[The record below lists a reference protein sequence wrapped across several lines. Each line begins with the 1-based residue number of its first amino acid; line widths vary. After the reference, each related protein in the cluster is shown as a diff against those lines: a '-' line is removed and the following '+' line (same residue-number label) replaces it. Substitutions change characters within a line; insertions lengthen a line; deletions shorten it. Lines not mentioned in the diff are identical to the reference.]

1 MKMRAGVFV
10 LLCMAVVRT
19 AGASD
24 ALLARLQPA
33 GYLNDFA
40 GLFDE
45 PSRVKLETFLGE
57 LKTRTG
63 AEVAVVT
70 LKSLEGGV
78 IDDFANRLFEKWGIG
93 QKGKDNGALLL
104 TAVEDRQVWIEVGYG
119 LEGAIPDSKAGRILD
134 EEVIPFFKENRYA
147 DGLTHGAVAL
157 ALVAAQEAGVNLT
170 SAAPAEISMS
180 LTGAPPASASS
191 GQALSGGA
199 IAALAFV
206 AVFIFILVLVG
217 IFGKKMGAG
226 EYRGGSD
233 SHSSGGGRSSSSS
246 SGGGS
251 SFGGFGGGRSG
262 GGGAGRS
269 W

>member
-1 MKMRAGVFV
+1 MKIRSWFLIGLCLLAFRAG
-10 LLCMAVVRT
+10 M
-19 AGASD
+19 ASD
-24 ALLARLQPA
+24 ALLAQLQPT

-45 PSRVKLETFLGE
+45 ASRTKLETFLAE
-57 LKTRTG
+57 LKARTG

-70 LKSLEGGV
+70 VKNLDGGV

-93 QKGKDNGALLL
+93 QKGKDNGAMLL

-119 LEGAIPDSKAGRILD
+119 LEGAIPDAKAGRILD
-134 EEVIPFFKENRYA
+134 EEVIPLFKEDRYA
-147 DGLTHGAVAL
+147 DGLAHGAVAL
-157 ALVAAQEAGVNLT
+157 ALIAAQEAGVNLT

-180 LTGAPPASASS
+180 LTGAPPASAATDAGIPGS
-191 GQALSGGA
+191 GIGALV
-199 IAALAFV
+199 FV
-206 AVFIFILVLVG
+206 GIFILV
-217 IFGKKMGAG
+217 IFLIAKFAKK
-226 EYRGGSD
+226 
-233 SHSSGGGRSSSSS
+233 GGGQPSGSGPGIRSSS

-251 SFGGFGGGRSG
+251 SSRSSGGGFSGFGGGRSG